1 MCACGNIAKSSLKLW
16 IKFTAKC
23 SRVTLTSSSGSN
35 GIAKC
40 MQMLSTFWTTIQVI
54 LYGVLY
60 YKSLSGV
67 YLFTNMFLK
76 LCRLYIFLYFFSQY
90 SSKHPIKFCFY
101 EFLSREKGPINSI
114 SAFFL
119 YTVDIEGRFSLGL
132 VSSNIVLSSS
142 RRNPGMAPGGS
153 PEFLLK
159 FSSIKIYMSWQ
170 WCTVT
175 IRSYI
180 WI

>member
-1 MCACGNIAKSSLKLW
+1 MSACGNIAKESLKLW

-23 SRVTLTSSSGSN
+23 SRVTLMSSSGSN
-35 GIAKC
+35 DIAKR
-40 MQMLSTFWTTIQVI
+40 MQMPSTFWTTIQVFFI
-54 LYGVLY
+54 LYY
-60 YKSLSGV
+60 ISLLGV

-114 SAFFL
+114 VNKCLFL
-119 YTVDIEGRFSLGL
+119 IDIEGRFSLGL

-142 RRNPGMAPGGS
+142 RRNPGLAPDGS
-153 PEFLLK
+153 PGFLLK
-159 FSSIKIYMSWQ
+159 FSSIKIHMSWQ
-170 WCTVT
+170 WCNY
-175 IRSYI
+175 IQSYI
-180 WI
+180 SI